1 MSLFKKRVSPYLL
14 VTPLVL
20 ALSSCSDSNNSSKT
34 NPDFNQDVIFTD
46 YGTYGRTIYFDD
58 DEGST
63 WCYYDILTMNNSKEL
78 KLTISTPI
86 KFECHL
92 DKSLYL
98 TTEYISITG
107 EEKNGSN
114 DFNLSTTTTE
124 SEATYLIYPSN
135 GDFSESNTE
144 YQNARVNI
152 INPNPLAPFITLGP
166 YRSGSTVATLRISN
180 INGGYFS
187 NRISINDYWSVNG
200 LVNSETTVEEAIE
213 DVIKSNSLLI
223 SLLSDGDEL
232 PVSDLPYTLLGR
244 PENRE
249 ELYTAHPYQRLTP
262 TEDDPYPLIQVR
274 VE

>member
-1 MSLFKKRVSPYLL
+1 MNFMCKFLFMAASTFIFLSLTACNKDDKKI
-14 VTPLVL
+14 
-20 ALSSCSDSNNSSKT
+20 
-34 NPDFNQDVIFTD
+34 NPDFNQKALFTD
-46 YGTYGRTIYFDD
+46 YGTYGRTIYFND
-58 DEGST
+58 DEGNT
-63 WCYYDILTMNNSKEL
+63 WCYYDILTMENSKEL

-86 KFECHL
+86 KFKCHL

-107 EEKNGSN
+107 EEKNGDN
-114 DFNLSTTTTE
+114 EFNLSTTTTE
-124 SEATYLIYPSN
+124 SEATYLIYPNN

-144 YQNARVNI
+144 YQNAKGNI
-152 INPNPLAPFITLGP
+152 INPNPLAPLITFGP
-166 YRSGSTVATLRISN
+166 YRSGNTVATLRIAI
-180 INGGYFS
+180 INDEYFS

-200 LVNSETTVEEAIE
+200 LVNSETTVEEEIE
-213 DVIKSNSLLI
+213 AVIKIYSLLI

-262 TEDDPYPLIQVR
+262 TDEDPYPLTQIVTD
-274 VE
+274 